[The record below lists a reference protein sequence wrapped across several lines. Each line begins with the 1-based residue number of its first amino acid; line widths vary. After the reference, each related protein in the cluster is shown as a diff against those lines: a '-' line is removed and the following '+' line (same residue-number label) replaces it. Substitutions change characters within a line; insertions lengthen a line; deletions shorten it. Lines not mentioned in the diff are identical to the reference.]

1 MEKFDE
7 DDDLLDDLMNIV
19 QNDEQI
25 KKNPEPNQTETNANL
40 ENTIKTKNTEF
51 EENDLDDE
59 NEYEE
64 DEFDEDEDEDMYI
77 DEMLEKPIDM
87 DEKDQVNF
95 YTYDKI
101 QIKSKFIF

>member
-25 KKNPEPNQTETNANL
+25 KKNTETNQTESNANL
-40 ENTIKTKNTEF
+40 ENIIKTKNTEF
-51 EENDLDDE
+51 EENDFDDE

-64 DEFDEDEDEDMYI
+64 DEFDEDEDEDLYI

-87 DEKDQVNF
+87 DEKDKVNF

-101 QIKSKFIF
+101 QIKSKFIY